1 MDAFE
6 MAATVLRNMLLLL
19 AVANPIGNIPVFAD
33 LTNQLEQGER
43 KHVMN
48 LAVVTAMGIV
58 IVFSLIGNW
67 ALIHLFNVT
76 VMELSIAGGVLLLI
90 IAIHGVMP
98 RHESYAPSKDPR
110 MIAVFP
116 IACPML
122 VGPGAITMTIIITQ
136 SIGHFLMI
144 VTALMTFLIVF
155 LIVRNAHRL
164 IRLLGPYVG
173 AVAARLL
180 YIMLAAKAVALILD
194 GIREFYSQLH
204 NL

>member
-1 MDAFE
+1 MDIFE
-6 MAATVLRNMLLLL
+6 IATTVLRNMLLLL

-33 LTNQLEQGER
+33 LMGQLEQGER

-48 LAVVTAMGIV
+48 LAVITALGIV
-58 IVFSLIGNW
+58 IVFSLVGNW

-76 VMELSIAGGVLLLI
+76 VMELRIAGGILLFI
-90 IAIHGVMP
+90 VAIHGMMP
-98 RHESYAPSKDPR
+98 QDKPYSSSKDPR

-136 SIGHFLMI
+136 SIGHLLMI
-144 VTALMTFLIVF
+144 ITALITFLFVF
-155 LIVRNAHRL
+155 LIVRNALRL
-164 IRLLGPYVG
+164 TQLLGPYIG
-173 AVAARLL
+173 AVVARLL
-180 YIMLAAKAVALILD
+180 YIMLAAKAVAMILV
-194 GIREFYSQLH
+194 GIREFYGQLQ